1 MIWTSWRQQRG
12 LFVAF
17 VVVTLV
23 FVVVMLF
30 TGLHEQSLWN
40 HYMARPCRGGS
51 INPGRN
57 ANFCGNLGSGI
68 SVAERIDPFVASIGL
83 VLGPLVGSVLG
94 VSAVAREVERR
105 TTRLAWTQ
113 SGSRSQWLASKYLV
127 NVALLVTILLPTC
140 LMMSWWNSAAHYG
153 ARVTPKAFPIAGF
166 MSLVYGVFAFVLVVA
181 LGIFIR
187 RAGWT
192 IAVGLVIVGVVFF
205 AVELYVQPRLVS
217 PSLATASSVQVTQ
230 GSTSGFYSY
239 GGVPANAWFLDG
251 GYMPTNVKRTPSTS
265 TLTFFT
271 DKMNRCMSTP
281 PGNAQN
287 GQAYCERLLGM
298 SYVELY
304 VPDSAFW
311 KLQLLEG
318 SMYLAAALLL
328 TGVGFVAVRRI
339 LA

>member
-217 PSLATASSVQVTQ
+217 PSLATAS
-230 GSTSGFYSY
+230 Y

-251 GYMPTNVKRTPSTS
+251 GYIPTNVKRTPSTS

-328 TGVGFVAVRRI
+328 TGVSFVAVRRI